1 MSPRV
6 RQIVKWA
13 GYVGFYLLSLLVFGY
28 LTFPY
33 QRLGD
38 RIVHEFNARQTG
50 PKPMRLKLGD
60 VSSYWLN
67 GVEAEDI
74 TLTSPGEPDELGK
87 PGKPKVLKVDAAH
100 ASVSL
105 FRLLFG
111 TVHLSFGADAFGGE
125 LSGYT
130 STSDEGRQLEVEL
143 EDLDLGQAPLV
154 GDIVGLP
161 LSGKLAGTIDLLMP
175 EQKLSKADGK
185 ISMKVTDLAAGD
197 GKAKIRDTIALP
209 RLEAGEL
216 TLEAEAKTG
225 QLKITNFAANGPDLK
240 LDSEGTLRLRDVF
253 DSSVLS
259 MTISFKFQER
269 YTNKSD
275 ITKSLFGSGS
285 MPGLFDLDPKMK
297 RAKRADG
304 SYGWRASGALA
315 RLSFNPAPV
324 GAGGEHTAK
333 SPAAAAPIS
342 EE

>member
-1 MSPRV
+1 MTPRT
-6 RQIVKWA
+6 RQILKWA
-13 GYVGFYLLSLLVFGY
+13 GYVSFYFFSLLVFAY

-38 RIVHEFNARQTG
+38 RIVQEFNLRQTG
-50 PKPMRLKLGD
+50 PQPMRLKLGD

-74 TLTSPGEPDELGK
+74 TLTSSGEPDEQGK
-87 PGKPKVLKVDAAH
+87 PGKPKLMKIDAAH

-111 TVHLSFGADAFGGE
+111 TVYVNFGADAFGGA

-130 STSDEGRQLEVEL
+130 SDADEGRKLEVEL
-143 EDLDLGQAPLV
+143 DELDLGQAPLF

-161 LSGKLAGTIDLLMP
+161 LAGKLSGTIDLLLP

-185 ISMKVTDLAAGD
+185 ISMKVVDLAAGD

-216 TLEAEAKTG
+216 TLEAEATKG

-240 LDSEGTLRLRDVF
+240 LESEGTLRLREAF
-253 DSSVLS
+253 DSSVL
-259 MTISFKFQER
+259 TLTLSFKFQDR

-275 ITKSLFGSGS
+275 ITKSLFGSGT

-297 RAKRADG
+297 RAKRPDG
-304 SYGWRASGALA
+304 SYGWRASGVLS
-315 RLSFNPAPV
+315 RLTFSPAPSV
-324 GAGGEHTAK
+324 
-333 SPAAAAPIS
+333 AAATSPKTKPVV
-342 EE
+342 EEE